1 MNFHTLDY
9 LLSQIKINISHF
21 EKTALNKF
29 ITARGR
35 ANAVRK
41 LKKLSI
47 LKNRIEQQI
56 SGLKQI
62 NPNVN

>member
-1 MNFHTLDY
+1 MKSHHTLDY

-35 ANAVRK
+35 ANGARK
-41 LKKLSI
+41 IKKLSI
-47 LKNRIEQQI
+47 LKNTVEQQ
-56 SGLKQI
+56 LKG
-62 NPNVN
+62 